1 MGQDGLAGVH
11 AFVIH
16 DVSFTPQRLKRALQ
30 DIGIRNVHS
39 ASNVPVVCTMMENS
53 EAQPDLVVT
62 NFQMPDMKGVEL
74 LKRIPSN
81 DISSLRPKVH
91 FVILTGFL

>member
-1 MGQDGLAGVH
+1 MGQDGLAGVY

-16 DVSFTPQRLKRALQ
+16 DVSFTPQRLKRARQ

-39 ASNVPVVCTMMENS
+39 ASNVPAVCTIMENS
-53 EAQPDLVVT
+53 EAQPDFVIA
-62 NFQMPDMKGVEL
+62 NFQMPDMNGVEL

-81 DISSLRPKVH
+81 DISSLRPEVH
-91 FVILTGFL
+91 FVILTRFL

>member
-1 MGQDGLAGVH
+1 MAGVH
-11 AFVIH
+11 AFAIH
-16 DVSFTPQRLKRALQ
+16 DVSFTPQRLKRTLQ
-30 DIGIRNVHS
+30 VIGIRNVHS
-39 ASNVPVVCTMMENS
+39 APSVPAVCTMMKS

-62 NFQMPDMKGVEL
+62 NFQMPNMNGVEL

>member
-1 MGQDGLAGVH
+1 MAGVR
-11 AFVIH
+11 AFATH
-16 DVSFTPQRLKRALQ
+16 EVSFTPQRLKRTLKI
-30 DIGIRNVHS
+30 IGIRNVHS
-39 ASNVPVVCTMMENS
+39 APSVPVVYTMMENS

-62 NFQMPDMKGVEL
+62 NFQMPDMKDVGL

>member
-16 DVSFTPQRLKRALQ
+16 DVSFTPQRLKRTLQ
-30 DIGIRNVHS
+30 VIGIRNVHS
-39 ASNVPVVCTMMENS
+39 APNLPAVCTMMENS

-62 NFQMPDMKGVEL
+62 NFQMSDMNGVEL
-74 LKRIPSN
+74 LKWIPSN
-81 DISSLRPKVH
+81 DISSLRPEVH
-91 FVILTGFL
+91 FVILTRFL

>member
-1 MGQDGLAGVH
+1 MAGVH
-11 AFVIH
+11 AFASH
-16 DVSFTPQRLKRALQ
+16 DVSFAPPRLKRTLQ
-30 DIGIRNVHS
+30 VIGIRNVHS
-39 ASNVPVVCTMMENS
+39 APSVPVVCTMMENS
-53 EAQPDLVVT
+53 EAQHDLVVT